1 MIAWFS
7 MIALVLKDSFWFS
20 RIGFDFRWIA
30 FVFDK
35 IAFVSTDDVSFNV
48 SAAELARQAAVLV
61 DRDTVD
67 EAFYSMR
74 RDKEYTFHKPEPK
87 PCTRHSHVPQA

>member
-1 MIAWFS
+1 MQLSFNQYIA
-7 MIALVLKDSFWFS
+7 
-20 RIGFDFRWIA
+20 FDFRWIA